1 MANEYIK
8 DTNSA
13 CNIDF
18 YVRNKVLEEQNKNQ
32 TYKTKPIKIQKSS
45 LITSP
50 KYTMHIRIFTRM
62 FQCAVLEMKTNI
74 TELDLNHKSPKD
86 EPCFFADLR

>member
-18 YVRNKVLEEQNKNQ
+18 NVGNKVL
-32 TYKTKPIKIQKSS
+32 TKIKPTKQIKIQKSS
-45 LITSP
+45 LITSPP

>member
-13 CNIDF
+13 CNIYF
-18 YVRNKVLEEQNKNQ
+18 YVGNKVLTKIKHTKQNQSK
-32 TYKTKPIKIQKSS
+32 YKKSS
-45 LITSP
+45 LITSL

-62 FQCAVLEMKTNI
+62 FQCAVQEMKTNI
-74 TELDLNHKSPKD
+74 TEVDLNHKSPKD